1 MERMKMLEWV
11 QALCF
16 VVVDM
21 ELYLDTHPCDEEALA
36 FYRDSVENYEKAKR
50 KFEEMYGPLT
60 AVKSMDC
67 ERWRR
72 WICGYLS
79 YVFQYNRDGLLEGI
93 CEEQRVFRT
102 RFLFLHEPRK
112 L

>member
-36 FYRDSVENYEKAKR
+36 FYKEAVDNYKKAKIMLD
-50 KFEEMYGPLT
+50 KP
-60 AVKSMDC
+60 
-67 ERWRR
+67 
-72 WICGYLS
+72 
-79 YVFQYNRDGLLEGI
+79 QGLW
-93 CEEQRVFRT
+93 
-102 RFLFLHEPRK
+102 
-112 L
+112 